1 MAIPQIYELTG
12 NIEFLLYEAITGDKA
27 LSKSPQST
35 FEQLIRNKIDGE
47 ESNLNIINCNNR
59 IEAIMLAITNN
70 LQGFNCNPQSRIE
83 ELLYLIYSK
92 NTVRSTGLNVLTDEN
107 SSPIMTENGDYIVAW
122 DEVTSYE
129 AISRIESL
137 LLEILIG
144 KIWH

>member
-1 MAIPQIYELTG
+1 MVPQIYELTG
-12 NIEFLLYEAITGDKA
+12 NIEFLLYEAITGDRT
-27 LSKSPQST
+27 LSKSPQSA

-47 ESNLNIINCNNR
+47 KSSLDIINCNNC

-70 LQGFNCNPQSRIE
+70 LQDFSCNPQSRIE

-92 NTVRSTGLNVLTDEN
+92 NAVQNTGSNVLTDEN
-107 SSPIMTENGDYIVAW
+107 GSSIMTENGDYIVAW
-122 DEVTSYE
+122 DEITSYE

>member
-1 MAIPQIYELTG
+1 MVPQIYELTG
-12 NIEFLLYEAITGDKA
+12 NIEFLLYEAITGDRT
-27 LSKSPQST
+27 LSKSPQSA

-47 ESNLNIINCNNR
+47 KSSLDIINCNNR

-70 LQGFNCNPQSRIE
+70 LQDFSCNPQSRIE
-83 ELLYLIYSK
+83 ELLYLIYNK
-92 NTVRSTGLNVLTDEN
+92 NAVRNTGSNVLTNEN
-107 SSPIMTENGDYIVAW
+107 GNSIMTENGDYIVAW
-122 DEVTSYE
+122 DEITSYE

>member
-1 MAIPQIYELTG
+1 MVPQIYELTG
-12 NIEFLLYEAITGDKA
+12 NIEFLLYEAITGDRT
-27 LSKSPQST
+27 LSKSQQSA

-47 ESNLNIINCNNR
+47 KSSLDIINCNNC

-70 LQGFNCNPQSRIE
+70 LQDFSCNPQSRIE

-92 NTVRSTGLNVLTDEN
+92 NAVQNTGSNVLTDEN
-107 SSPIMTENGDYIVAW
+107 GSSIMTENGDYIVAW
-122 DEVTSYE
+122 DEITSYE

>member
-1 MAIPQIYELTG
+1 MVPQIYELTR
-12 NIEFLLYEAITGDKA
+12 NIELLLYEAITGDRT
-27 LSKSPQST
+27 LSKSQQSA

-47 ESNLNIINCNNR
+47 KSSLDIINCNNR

-70 LQGFNCNPQSRIE
+70 LQDFSCNPQSRIE

-92 NTVRSTGLNVLTDEN
+92 NAVQNTGSNVLTDEN
-107 SSPIMTENGDYIVAW
+107 GSSIMTENGDYIVAW
-122 DEVTSYE
+122 DEITSYE

>member
-1 MAIPQIYELTG
+1 MVPQIYELTR
-12 NIEFLLYEAITGDKA
+12 NIELLLYEAITGDRT
-27 LSKSPQST
+27 LSKSQQSA

-47 ESNLNIINCNNR
+47 KSSLDIINCNNC

-70 LQGFNCNPQSRIE
+70 LQDFSCNPQSRIE

-92 NTVRSTGLNVLTDEN
+92 NAVQNTGSNVLTDEN
-107 SSPIMTENGDYIVAW
+107 GSSIMTENGDYIVAW
-122 DEVTSYE
+122 DEITSYE

>member
-1 MAIPQIYELTG
+1 MVPQIYELTG
-12 NIEFLLYEAITGDKA
+12 NIEFLLYEAITGDRT
-27 LSKSPQST
+27 LSKFPQSA

-47 ESNLNIINCNNR
+47 KSSLDIINCNNR

-70 LQGFNCNPQSRIE
+70 LQDFSCNPQSRIE
-83 ELLYLIYSK
+83 ELLYLIYNK
-92 NTVRSTGLNVLTDEN
+92 NTVRNTGSNVLTDEN
-107 SSPIMTENGDYIVAW
+107 GNSIMTENGDYIVAW
-122 DEVTSYE
+122 DEITSYE

>member
-1 MAIPQIYELTG
+1 MVPQIYELTG
-12 NIEFLLYEAITGDKA
+12 NIEFLLYEAITGDRT
-27 LSKSPQST
+27 LSKSPQSA

-47 ESNLNIINCNNR
+47 KSSLDIINCNNR

-70 LQGFNCNPQSRIE
+70 LQDFSCNPQSRIE
-83 ELLYLIYSK
+83 ELLYLIYNK
-92 NTVRSTGLNVLTDEN
+92 NTVRNTGSNVLTDEN
-107 SSPIMTENGDYIVAW
+107 GNSIMTEDGDYIVAW
-122 DEVTSYE
+122 DEITSYE

>member
-1 MAIPQIYELTG
+1 MVPQIYELTG
-12 NIEFLLYEAITGDKA
+12 NIEFLLYEAITGDRT
-27 LSKSPQST
+27 LSKSPQSA

-47 ESNLNIINCNNR
+47 KSSLDIINCNNC

-70 LQGFNCNPQSRIE
+70 LQDFSCNPQSRIE
-83 ELLYLIYSK
+83 ELLYLIYNK
-92 NTVRSTGLNVLTDEN
+92 NTVRNTGSNVLTDEN
-107 SSPIMTENGDYIVAW
+107 GNSIMTENGDYIVAW
-122 DEVTSYE
+122 DEITSYE

>member
-1 MAIPQIYELTG
+1 M
-12 NIEFLLYEAITGDKA
+12 

-35 FEQLIRNKIDGE
+35 FEQLIRNKIDGK
-47 ESNLNIINCNNR
+47 ESNLNITNCNNR

-144 KIWH
+144 KIWY

>member
-1 MAIPQIYELTG
+1 MVPQIYELTG
-12 NIEFLLYEAITGDKA
+12 NIEFLLYEAITGDRT
-27 LSKSPQST
+27 LSKSPQSA

-47 ESNLNIINCNNR
+47 KSSLDIINCNNR

-70 LQGFNCNPQSRIE
+70 LQDFSCNPQSRIE
-83 ELLYLIYSK
+83 ELLYLIYNK
-92 NTVRSTGLNVLTDEN
+92 NTVRNTGSNVLTDEN
-107 SSPIMTENGDYIVAW
+107 GNSIMTENGDYIVAW
-122 DEVTSYE
+122 DEITSYE

>member
-1 MAIPQIYELTG
+1 MVPQIYELTG
-12 NIEFLLYEAITGDKA
+12 NIEFLLYEAITGDRT
-27 LSKSPQST
+27 LSKSPQSA

-47 ESNLNIINCNNR
+47 KSSLDIINCNNR

-70 LQGFNCNPQSRIE
+70 LQDFSCNPQSRIE
-83 ELLYLIYSK
+83 ELLYLIYNK
-92 NTVRSTGLNVLTDEN
+92 NTVRNTGSNVLTDEN
-107 SSPIMTENGDYIVAW
+107 GSSIMTENGDYIVAW
-122 DEVTSYE
+122 DEITSYE

>member
-1 MAIPQIYELTG
+1 MVPQIYELTG
-12 NIEFLLYEAITGDKA
+12 NIEFLLYEAITGDRT
-27 LSKSPQST
+27 LSKSPQSA

-47 ESNLNIINCNNR
+47 KSSLDIINCNNR

-70 LQGFNCNPQSRIE
+70 LQDFSCNPQSRIE
-83 ELLYLIYSK
+83 ELLYLIYNK
-92 NTVRSTGLNVLTDEN
+92 NAVRNTGSNVLTDEN
-107 SSPIMTENGDYIVAW
+107 GNSIMTENGDYIVAW
-122 DEVTSYE
+122 DEITSYE

>member
-1 MAIPQIYELTG
+1 MVPQIYELTR
-12 NIEFLLYEAITGDKA
+12 NIELLLYEAITGDRT
-27 LSKSPQST
+27 LSKSQQSA

-47 ESNLNIINCNNR
+47 KSSLDIINCNNC

-70 LQGFNCNPQSRIE
+70 LQDFSCNPQSRIE

-92 NTVRSTGLNVLTDEN
+92 NAVQNTGSNVLTDEN
-107 SSPIMTENGDYIVAW
+107 GNSIMTENGDYIVAW
-122 DEVTSYE
+122 DEITSYE

>member
-1 MAIPQIYELTG
+1 MVPQIYELTG
-12 NIEFLLYEAITGDKA
+12 NIEFLLYEAITGDRT
-27 LSKSPQST
+27 LSKSQQSA

-47 ESNLNIINCNNR
+47 KSSLDIINCNNR
-59 IEAIMLAITNN
+59 TEAIMLAITNN
-70 LQGFNCNPQSRIE
+70 LQDFSCNPQSRIE

-92 NTVRSTGLNVLTDEN
+92 NAVQNTGSNVLTDEN
-107 SSPIMTENGDYIVAW
+107 GSSIMTENGDYIAAW
-122 DEVTSYE
+122 DEITSYE

>member
-1 MAIPQIYELTG
+1 MVPQIYELTG
-12 NIEFLLYEAITGDKA
+12 NIEFLLYEAITGDRT
-27 LSKSPQST
+27 LSKSPQSA

-47 ESNLNIINCNNR
+47 KSSLDIINCNNR

-70 LQGFNCNPQSRIE
+70 LQDFSCNPQSRIE

-92 NTVRSTGLNVLTDEN
+92 NAVQNTGSNVLTDEN
-107 SSPIMTENGDYIVAW
+107 GSSIMTENGDYIVAW
-122 DEVTSYE
+122 DEITSYE

>member
-1 MAIPQIYELTG
+1 MVPQIYELTG
-12 NIEFLLYEAITGDKA
+12 NIEFLLYEAITGDRT
-27 LSKSPQST
+27 LSKSQQSA

-47 ESNLNIINCNNR
+47 KSSLDIINCNNC

-70 LQGFNCNPQSRIE
+70 LQDFSCNPQSRIE

-92 NTVRSTGLNVLTDEN
+92 NAVQNTGSNVLTDEN
-107 SSPIMTENGDYIVAW
+107 GNSIMTENGDYIVAW
-122 DEVTSYE
+122 DEITSYE